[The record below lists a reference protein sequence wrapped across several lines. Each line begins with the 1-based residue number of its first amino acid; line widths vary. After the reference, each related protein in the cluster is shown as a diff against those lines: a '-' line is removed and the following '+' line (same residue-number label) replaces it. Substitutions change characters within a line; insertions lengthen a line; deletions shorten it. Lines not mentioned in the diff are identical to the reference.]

1 MRSSAIDVTAGV
13 FSLLFAAA
21 FYVQSGELEG
31 VGRAY
36 PLGLMIFISLG
47 GLFLLAQGACKR
59 LSGRDAIPTDAE
71 PVASRRVAAITA
83 ASVAYVLL
91 ISLLGFYAASIF
103 FLFGSAMALNDASW
117 GWRKSAMAACALTVI
132 MCLAVWLGFT
142 KLLFVPTPAGLL
154 F

>member
-1 MRSSAIDVTAGV
+1 MRSSVIDLAAGV

-31 VGRAY
+31 VGRQY
-36 PLGLMIFISLG
+36 PMGLVVFILLG
-47 GLFLLAQGACKR
+47 GFVLLGQGIHKR
-59 LSGRDAIPTDAE
+59 LSGRDPVPADAE
-71 PVASRRVAAITA
+71 PTAYSRVALITA

-91 ISLLGFYAASIF
+91 ISLLGFYMASVI
-103 FLFGSAMALNDASW
+103 FLFGSAMALNDA
-117 GWRKSAMAACALTVI
+117 GWAWQKSAMAACALTVI

-142 KLLFVPTPAGLL
+142 KLLFVPTPEGLL